1 MIESAFDPSSE
12 PIITPG
18 MIYGEKRHLCKTCIV
33 TFSENILQN
42 VLESYDCTQIAR
54 IGACNGSVP
63 IYGLRD
69 GDRTIAVYLSGIGSA
84 VAATDIIEAGWL
96 TGAENFIVFG
106 SAGNLNREA
115 TAGKLIVPTAAYRD
129 EGLSYHY
136 APAAPYIEMPGAK
149 RVAEVFDRLGIPYV
163 QGRTWTTDAIYRETR
178 ARMLQRREE
187 GCLCVEMEA
196 AGAQAVCSHYGFGL
210 YYFLMTGDVLDLPEW
225 EAGELRQANHCL
237 DNFRLALEIARE
249 VDK

>member
-1 MIESAFDPSSE
+1 MIETAFNDQSE
-12 PIITPG
+12 PIITPA
-18 MIYGEKRHLCKTCIV
+18 MIFGEKQRSCKTCIV
-33 TFSENILQN
+33 TFSKKILQN
-42 VLESYDCTQIAR
+42 ALQSYDCAQIAK

-69 GDRTIAVYLSGIGSA
+69 GDRTIAVYLSAIGSA
-84 VAATDIIEAGWL
+84 VAATDIIEASWL

-106 SAGNLNREA
+106 SAGSLNREA
-115 TAGKLIVPTAAYRD
+115 TAGKLVVPTAAYRD
-129 EGLSYHY
+129 EGMSYHY
-136 APAAPYIEMPGAK
+136 VPAAPYIEMPGAK
-149 RVAEVFDRLGIPYV
+149 RVAELFDHLGVPYV

-196 AGAQAVCSHYGFGL
+196 AGAQAVCSHYGYGL
-210 YYFLMTGDVLDLPEW
+210 YYFLMTGDVLDLPAW
-225 EAGELRQANHCL
+225 DVGELRRANHCL

>member
-1 MIESAFDPSSE
+1 MIETAFDDQSE
-12 PIITPG
+12 PIITPA
-18 MIYGEKRHLCKTCIV
+18 MIFGEKRRSCKTCIV
-33 TFSENILQN
+33 TFSEKILQN
-42 VLESYDCTQIAR
+42 VLQSYDCAQIAK

-69 GDRTIAVYLSGIGSA
+69 GNRTIAVYLSAIGSA
-84 VAATDIIEAGWL
+84 VAATDIIETSWL
-96 TGAENFIVFG
+96 TGAEDFIVFG
-106 SAGNLNREA
+106 SAGSLNREA

-129 EGLSYHY
+129 EGMSYHY
-136 APAAPYIEMPGAK
+136 APAAPYIEMPGVK
-149 RVAEVFDRLGIPYV
+149 RVAEVFDRLGVPYV

-196 AGAQAVCSHYGFGL
+196 AGAQAVCSHYGLDL

-225 EAGELRQANHCL
+225 DVGELRRANHCL

>member
-1 MIESAFDPSSE
+1 MIETAFDDQSE
-12 PIITPG
+12 PIITPAK
-18 MIYGEKRHLCKTCIV
+18 IFGEKRRVCKTCIV
-33 TFSENILQN
+33 TFSEKILQN
-42 VLESYDCTQIAR
+42 ALQSYDCAQIAK

-69 GDRTIAVYLSGIGSA
+69 GNRTIAVYLSAIGSA
-84 VAATDIIEAGWL
+84 VAATDIIETSWL

-106 SAGNLNREA
+106 SAGSLNREA
-115 TAGKLIVPTAAYRD
+115 TAGKLVVPTAAYRD
-129 EGLSYHY
+129 EGMSYHY
-136 APAAPYIEMPGAK
+136 VPAAPYIAMPGAK
-149 RVAEVFDRLGIPYV
+149 QVAEVFDRLGIPYV
-163 QGRTWTTDAIYRETR
+163 QGRTWTTDALYRETC

-196 AGAQAVCSHYGFGL
+196 AGAQAVCSHYGLDL

-225 EAGELRQANHCL
+225 DVGELRRANHCL